1 MKPTQQR
8 YQILTL
14 MLLIQVSRIASF
26 SSSALLKSCGCRHPA
41 LQLQTSS
48 ISSSS
53 SSITNSKYTRTLF
66 DLDLPEGRCVGVELN
81 DGDDEEYCL
90 ENWSDASHWV
100 HECLHPD
107 EVEYGLGRTRAVRK
121 SFLMGRLAMRA
132 TVEHHHQQTS
142 VSPKQQ
148 YDHQPCLKDH
158 HGRPML
164 PDGLSG
170 SISHKGNVGVAL
182 SAPSIEFRAVGIDIE
197 RHSSNKR
204 SIASKVLT
212 EREIR
217 ELGQLEV
224 RSVLCSLSDGLHK
237 YAETAKAL

>member
-1 MKPTQQR
+1 MKPAQHR
-8 YQILTL
+8 SQILTL
-14 MLLIQVSRIASF
+14 MLLVQVSRIAGF
-26 SSSALLKSCGCRHPA
+26 SSSALLKRCGCRPPA

-48 ISSSS
+48 LSSSS
-53 SSITNSKYTRTLF
+53 SQITNNKYTRTLF
-66 DLDLPEGRCVGVELN
+66 DLDLPEGHCVGVELN
-81 DGDDEEYCL
+81 DGEDEEYCL

-107 EVEYGLGRTRAVRK
+107 EVEYGLRKTRAVRK

-132 TVEHHHQQTS
+132 TVEHHQQTS
-142 VSPKQQ
+142 LPPQQ
-148 YDHQPCLKDH
+148 YDHQPCLKDLY
-158 HGRPML
+158 GRPLL
-164 PDGLSG
+164 PAGLSG

-182 SAPSIEFRAVGIDIE
+182 SAPSTEFKAVGIDIE

-204 SIASKVLT
+204 SIAPKVLT

-224 RSVLCSLSDGLHK
+224 SLF
-237 YAETAKAL
+237 